1 MPDPVEIIY
10 DVRGIPELSRAL
22 KAVDADLYKALRLGM
37 KAIADHVVG
46 IAQQRMPYVTGT
58 AARSVRPRATAKG
71 AAIAF
76 PRGADQGGAD
86 YYPWLDFGGSTG
98 RGHKVG
104 QAWSG
109 SIIRDTPKG
118 GRYVYPAIAESRDY
132 IGRTAYDLI
141 EDVARRNGFGTEGF

>member
-10 DVRGIPELSRAL
+10 DVKGIPELSRAL
-22 KAVDADLYKALRLGM
+22 KDVDAALYKELRLGM

-46 IAQQRMPYVTGT
+46 VAQQRMPYRTGT
-58 AARSVRPRATAKG
+58 AAASVRPRATAKG
-71 AAIAF
+71 AAVAF
-76 PRGADQGGAD
+76 PRGGDRGNPD

-98 RGHKVG
+98 RGHVVG

-109 SIIRDTPKG
+109 SIIRDMPKG

-132 IGRTAYDLI
+132 IGRTVYDLI
-141 EDVARRNGFGTEGF
+141 EGVAHRAGFETEGF